1 MDAFAGAIGVS
12 DSNGKCTG
20 EYVVC
25 EPQKPELDNRYYAEC
40 LRFMARQNYIYVICP
55 AVRERAPRF
64 RFNRFKDV
72 VLPVPPR
79 KEQAS
84 ITDLITAKRDRFGRL
99 IDQIEKSIALIAEYR
114 SGIIS
119 AAVTGKID
127 VRKEVS

>member
-12 DSNGKCTG
+12 ESDGKCTG

-25 EPQKPELDNRYYAEC
+25 KPIMRGIDNYYYAEC

-72 VLPVPPR
+72 VLPVPPAD
-79 KEQAS
+79 EQAS
-84 ITDLITAKRDRFGRL
+84 ISRL
-99 IDQIEKSIALIAEYR
+99 ISAERTRMEMLAGKIDNSIKLIGEYR
-114 SGIIS
+114 ASLIS

-127 VRKEVS
+127 VRKEVA